1 MRSITVP
8 AITIGLVAA
17 VAAFAA
23 PPRAATPAR
32 ATASVQALDDPT
44 IVAIFESANEE
55 DIATSDLAAR
65 RGSRKEV
72 RDLGKMFARDHR
84 QVLKQAKDLAKSLG
98 VTPTPPPNDQSAKE
112 TAAVVA
118 SLRAKHGAAF
128 DQAYLA
134 HEVAF
139 HQQVIDAVNKTL
151 LPAIQNDKLRS
162 LVTTVAPA
170 FQAHLMAAQHLQST
184 LGD

>member
-8 AITIGLVAA
+8 VITVGLVAA

-23 PPRAATPAR
+23 PPRAAVPAH
-32 ATASVQALDDPT
+32 ASAVARTLDDAT
-44 IVAIFESANEE
+44 IVAIFAAANEE
-55 DIATSDLAAR
+55 DIATGDLAAHQA
-65 RGSRKEV
+65 SRKDV

-84 QVLKQAKDLAKSLG
+84 QVLKQAKELAKSLG

-112 TAAVVA
+112 TAEVLA

-128 DQAYLA
+128 DEAYLA

-139 HQQVIDAVNKTL
+139 HQQVLDAVNKTL
-151 LPAIQNDKLRS
+151 LPAIKNDKLRS
-162 LVTTVAPA
+162 FVTTVAPA
-170 FQAHLMAAQHLQST
+170 FQAHLLAAQRLQST
-184 LGD
+184 VTQ